1 MRRFTVI
8 LLVFASVFAAMSV
21 LDYAESSHPRR
32 AVLWV
37 GLAFVAL
44 IGAWLSFRATRDEA
58 SPRAQNRSSR

>member
-8 LLVFASVFAAMSV
+8 LLVFATVFAAISV

-37 GLAFVAL
+37 AFAIVAL
-44 IGAWLSFRATRDEA
+44 FGAWLSYMATRA
-58 SPRAQNRSSR
+58 RTRSSR

>member
-8 LLVFASVFAAMSV
+8 LLVLATVFAAISV

-37 GLAFVAL
+37 ALAVVSLF
-44 IGAWLSFRATRDEA
+44 GAWLSTKSSTTRG
-58 SPRAQNRSSR
+58 